1 MTLTLFLNCLGIR
14 SYTKITKN
22 INTENLRTDTKED
35 DDSDQRKLW
44 YHKLQRKGCRLDTLD
59 VWRRQ
64 QNNWK
69 HKFLYESQTGLHRWI
84 SCKHVFQ

>member
-35 DDSDQRKLW
+35 DDSDQRKL
-44 YHKLQRKGCRLDTLD
+44 
-59 VWRRQ
+59 
-64 QNNWK
+64 
-69 HKFLYESQTGLHRWI
+69 
-84 SCKHVFQ
+84 